1 MGREGLQ
8 GSHLTEHT
16 MISPTLGHYTCLK
29 DTIYKLRFPGTHV
42 LLCKLF
48 SGYKGTRKQ
57 NSDGPEEVSGGGGPH
72 SLKTLA

>member
-1 MGREGLQ
+1 MGCKGLQ
-8 GSHLTEHT
+8 GSHLTGHT
-16 MISPTLGHYTCLK
+16 MISPTLGHYTRLK
-29 DTIYKLRFPGTHV
+29 DMIYKLRFPGTHV

-57 NSDGPEEVSGGGGPH
+57 NSDDSEEVSGVGGPH